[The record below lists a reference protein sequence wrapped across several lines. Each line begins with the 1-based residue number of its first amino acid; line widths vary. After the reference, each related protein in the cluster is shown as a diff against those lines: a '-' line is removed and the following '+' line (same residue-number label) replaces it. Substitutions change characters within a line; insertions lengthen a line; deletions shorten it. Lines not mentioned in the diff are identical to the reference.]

1 MKRNETLWIVA
12 HHHDYGLDTFLYRFK
27 SEAKKMYTDIKNN
40 MESDGRGDESET
52 VVMDECN
59 LNRETEIMMT
69 LENFID
75 YFTSNDEK
83 SQRERERMKECAVD
97 FLEQDDYL
105 NDRIFGKE
113 DNT

>member
-27 SEAKKMYTDIKNN
+27 SEAKNMYTDIENN
-40 MESDGRGDESET
+40 MASDESET

-75 YFTSNDEK
+75 YFTSNDD
-83 SQRERERMKECAVD
+83 ERERMKECAVD

-105 NDRIFGKE
+105 NERIFGKE